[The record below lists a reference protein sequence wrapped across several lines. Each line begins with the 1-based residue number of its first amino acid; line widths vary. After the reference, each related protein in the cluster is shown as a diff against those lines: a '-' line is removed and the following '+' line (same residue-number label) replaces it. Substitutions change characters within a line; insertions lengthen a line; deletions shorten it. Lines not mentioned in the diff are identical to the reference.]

1 MGYITKSTTV
11 YLDLHM
17 TNAGR
22 RLLLQGSLSDNMIK
36 FALGDTDVDYRNAL
50 QLSSGEVPD
59 VTGEHLNC
67 IFGVNGG
74 YDIKRKLEYTLGQ
87 ATTSPSLTPVGSL
100 VSGFRNASTGGQ
112 MDYSTDATVKFY
124 VADMFTSLKALA
136 MTQIPYHQWNG
147 MSATTY
153 TNYFKTIQDA
163 QGRNYSARY
172 TQLFE
177 DMEYGLGRGWFA
189 NLVDGFYVSEGGNIK
204 NCSVRIEPE
213 SPKDGILLRK
223 LTSAALVNQSNQTIT
238 NNLEKTAKIGTRKT
252 RAYISPFTVAT
263 EGLKSDQGVFNGS
276 GPLSI
281 CNALADYGYV
291 VGSIINKKVTVY
303 PEYGIKSDAGGYYH
317 PQIIENSSYS
327 TILNATGLDT
337 LTPSARIIDN
347 NNTNT
352 NFYYPLQTNQIN
364 NEPGDRRFRGKENS
378 DYLGSTGI
386 RNSTTATETAL
397 NFFAGTPE
405 LELTKQTSGN
415 LPQTLRM
422 NRRNI
427 TQEPNIGLARIVQQT
442 EDFFYALSKDPE
454 VSNWVTTSGTG
465 KNSVYSFN
473 IALRIS
479 AQDESKK
486 YKSCKVNLNFIF
498 SVPALQPTFT
508 WQAPTP
514 SSSGRWLVF
523 NSAAVQIYGA
533 GYTSMGGHYTSNPT
547 QSVTTSGESI
557 YRKIILN
564 T

>member
-1 MGYITKSTTV
+1 MGYITKATTL

-17 TNAGR
+17 TSAGR
-22 RLLLQGSLSDNMIK
+22 KLLLQGSLADNMVK

-87 ATTSPSLTPVGSL
+87 ATALPSLTPVGSL
-100 VSGFRNASTGGQ
+100 VAGFRSTSASAN
-112 MDYSTDATVKFY
+112 MEYSTDATVRFY

-147 MSATTY
+147 MTASTF
-153 TNYFKTIQDA
+153 TNYFSTIQDG

-189 NLVDGFYVSEGGNIK
+189 NLVDGFFVSEGGNIK
-204 NCSVRIEPE
+204 NCSVKIEPE
-213 SPKDGILLRK
+213 SPKDGHLLRK
-223 LTSAALVNQSNQTIT
+223 LTSAALVNQNNETVT
-238 NNLEKTAKIGTRKT
+238 NNLDKTAKIGTRKT

-291 VGSIINKKVTVY
+291 VGNIINKKTQVY
-303 PEYGIKSDAGGYYH
+303 PEYGIKQDAGGYYH

-337 LTPSARIIDN
+337 LTPSARIVDN
-347 NNTNT
+347 NNTTT
-352 NFYYPLQTNQIN
+352 NYYYPLQTNQIN
-364 NEPGDRRFRGKENS
+364 NEPGDKRFRGKENS

-386 RNSTTATETAL
+386 RNSTTSTETAL
-397 NFFAGTPE
+397 NFFAGAPE
-405 LELTKQTSGN
+405 LELTDQTSGN

-422 NRRNI
+422 NRRNL
-427 TQEPNIGLARIVQQT
+427 TQEPNTGLARIVQQT

-465 KNSVYSFN
+465 KDAVYSFN
-473 IALRIS
+473 VTLRVTP
-479 AQDESKK
+479 QDQSKK
-486 YKSCKVNLNFIF
+486 YKSCKVTLSFVMSI
-498 SVPALQPTFT
+498 PALQPTFT

-514 SSSGRWLVF
+514 SSAGRWLVF
-523 NSAAVQIYGA
+523 NSPAVQIYGA

-547 QSVTTSGESI
+547 HAVTTSGESI